1 MVDNSGQL
9 ARGGAFTASTSAL
22 VATFIFY
29 AVQTAPMHFFHIALP
44 IVLRESGADMTMIA
58 LTMIIFLPWSIK
70 IFWAGLVDRYPLGDG
85 TPFRNWVLLTHF
97 LAASGC
103 FALAWVSPVSSF
115 GLMIA
120 FGTFVAA
127 MCATQDIAVDGWA
140 SAIFR
145 GNQASGGATVQAV
158 GSSVGAV
165 AGGAIML
172 VFFAKGGWPAMCYAL
187 AATILFSSIAV
198 RLMPKLE
205 RAHIPQRISALKRT
219 WHLMQERQTRW
230 IFALTCVVRS
240 PASLVLIVLQPAL
253 VDLGADT
260 SELITFNIFQTMGAS
275 AAGALLSGLM
285 LRHFNMQII
294 VCFALI
300 TFVVCSFA
308 LYASVDAGSL
318 YWTKWAVTGWWF
330 VGSFGLV
337 LMYQVF
343 LRATNPHHGGFDFTF
358 FVSIDI
364 LLAVLLSPISGFIAE
379 TLGVQNLALS
389 VACLSVIL
397 IPVGFKI
404 ASRPAALAFHG
415 AARKDQLRDS
425 Q

>member
-1 MVDNSGQL
+1 
-9 ARGGAFTASTSAL
+9 
-22 VATFIFY
+22 
-29 AVQTAPMHFFHIALP
+29 
-44 IVLRESGADMTMIA
+44 
-58 LTMIIFLPWSIK
+58 
-70 IFWAGLVDRYPLGDG
+70 
-85 TPFRNWVLLTHF
+85 
-97 LAASGC
+97 
-103 FALAWVSPVSSF
+103 
-115 GLMIA
+115 
-120 FGTFVAA
+120 VAA

-145 GNQASGGATVQAV
+145 GNQAGGGATVQAV

-187 AATILFSSIAV
+187 AVIILVSSIAV

-205 RAHIPQRISALKRT
+205 CAEVSQRISAWKRA
-219 WHLMQERQTRW
+219 WHLVQERQTRW
-230 IFALTCVVRS
+230 IFVLTCVVRS
-240 PASLVLIVLQPAL
+240 PPNLVLIMLQPAL

-285 LRHFNMQII
+285 LRHFNIKII
-294 VCFALI
+294 VFFALI
-300 TFVVCSFA
+300 TFVACSFA

-337 LMYQVF
+337 LMYQLF
-343 LRATNPHHGGFDFTF
+343 LKATNPHHGGFDFTF

-364 LLAVLLSPISGFIAE
+364 LLAVLLSPISGFVAE
-379 TLGVQNLALS
+379 TMGVQHLALC

-397 IPVGFKI
+397 VPVGLRV
-404 ASRPAALAFHG
+404 ASGSTSAAFYEMV
-415 AARKDQLRDS
+415 RSRS
-425 Q
+425 